1 VEGPVLAVIN
11 IPIDPV
17 LRLGPLPIHW
27 YGVAYVVAFFVGMR
41 LTTPFLVSRGI
52 SEEAASSLYW
62 WNIGVGLL
70 GARLYFVVQQPN
82 LGDYLR
88 DPIRITAVWDGG
100 MAFFGAVMAC
110 LLTTAVLASRRR
122 LLVWVLLDA
131 AAIFATLP
139 QAIGRVGNI
148 INGDI
153 LGAPSNLPWAVR

>member
-1 VEGPVLAVIN
+1 
-11 IPIDPV
+11 
-17 LRLGPLPIHW
+17 
-27 YGVAYVVAFFVGMR
+27 MR

-88 DPIRITAVWDGG
+88 DPIRIIAVWDGG

>member
-1 VEGPVLAVIN
+1 
-11 IPIDPV
+11 
-17 LRLGPLPIHW
+17 
-27 YGVAYVVAFFVGMR
+27 
-41 LTTPFLVSRGI
+41 
-52 SEEAASSLYW
+52 
-62 WNIGVGLL
+62 
-70 GARLYFVVQQPN
+70 
-82 LGDYLR
+82 
-88 DPIRITAVWDGG
+88 
-100 MAFFGAVMAC
+100 MAC

>member
-1 VEGPVLAVIN
+1 
-11 IPIDPV
+11 
-17 LRLGPLPIHW
+17 
-27 YGVAYVVAFFVGMR
+27 M
-41 LTTPFLVSRGI
+41 
-52 SEEAASSLYW
+52 
-62 WNIGVGLL
+62 GLL

-88 DPIRITAVWDGG
+88 DPIRIIAVWDGG